1 MYAKTM
7 FYNSLTK
14 KERKNKT
21 KTKQFSTKVLITEE
35 SENIQ
40 IFIFIEMYNSS
51 LITNKNE
58 EKNLKFISFCNNFVL
73 SKIFD

>member
-1 MYAKTM
+1 M